1 MKYFSMLLCLLAVG
15 CATPVPKT
23 QTPAVT
29 FDHEN
34 KELRKSFNNMSAE
47 ELEAKVGAPLIKGYD
62 ALEGQ
67 EPGTLYRLVYV
78 QANQAPTMIE
88 NLKENMAKNQ
98 ETGVKCM
105 SFNFSKRF
113 KYKFKSSIAP
123 LSWDQDCNNFR
134 DIKEVKEVETTTE
147 TAASAPKA

>member
-1 MKYFSMLLCLLAVG
+1 MKYLSILLCLLSIG
-15 CATPVPKT
+15 CAVKTPKT
-23 QTPAVT
+23 QTPAIT

-34 KELRKSFNNMSAE
+34 KELRKPFNNMSADE
-47 ELEAKVGAPLIKGYD
+47 VEAKIGAPLIKGYD

-67 EPGTLYRLVYV
+67 APDSLYRLVYV
-78 QANQAPTMIE
+78 QANQAPAMIE
-88 NLKENMAKNQ
+88 NLKEHMDENK

-134 DIKEVKEVETTTE
+134 AIKDTKEVVEPATE
-147 TAASAPKA
+147 APKA